1 MSGQILLFL
10 VLAAF
15 ADVVGAVLF
24 LLRKRWDDEALRVL
38 VATGAGFM
46 LAVAF
51 VEMMP
56 EALEQVPSAG
66 VWAIAG
72 FLLVHLAEHV
82 LTPHF
87 HYGHETHAGLGKHV
101 GVAAT
106 LGLTVHSLID
116 GIAIVVA
123 AQTSAH
129 LGLLVFAAMVWHKIP
144 GGFTLASIV
153 SATGGS
159 RRAAFVA
166 ASILGAAS
174 LAGGLIYMVLQ
185 SDRWIGP
192 ALALS
197 CGSLIYVAA
206 TDLLPEVNKKR
217 TVLAP
222 LAVVFGAGVYYIAHL
237 LAGH

>member
-1 MSGQILLFL
+1 MSGQTILFL
-10 VLAAF
+10 VLAAL
-15 ADVVGAVLF
+15 ADIAGAILF
-24 LLRKRWDDEALRVL
+24 LLRKKWDDEALRVL

-51 VEMMP
+51 VGMMP
-56 EALEQVPSAG
+56 EALGQVPTAG
-66 VWAIAG
+66 VWAIVG
-72 FLLVHLAEHV
+72 FLLVHLAQHV

-87 HYGHETHAGLGKHV
+87 HYGHETHDGLGAHV
-101 GVAAT
+101 GIAAT

-123 AQTSAH
+123 AQTSSH
-129 LGLLVFAAMVWHKIP
+129 LGWLVFAAMVWHKVP

-153 SATGGS
+153 CATGGS
-159 RRAAFVA
+159 RRAALIA
-166 ASILGAAS
+166 ASILGTAS
-174 LAGGLIYMVLQ
+174 LAGGLVYMLLQ
-185 SDRWIGP
+185 NDQWIGP

-197 CGSLIYVAA
+197 CGSLTYVAA

-217 TVLAP
+217 TLLAP
-222 LAVVFGAGVYYIAHL
+222 LAVVFGAGLYYIAHL